1 MLRGILICPDID
13 LSERFQQLLAEMGLV
28 NVTRVLDRYPNG
40 LELLRNLRAHA
51 PQVIFLSSE
60 SMTRAI
66 EVVQEVERNTPG
78 VQIVAL
84 GRKCDQQVLLDLMRA
99 GIREYASLPFDRQGI
114 KESLLRLEGVLEAK
128 PPTIESTDSVFAFL
142 PSKAGVG
149 TSTIALNASVALARQ
164 PHSRT
169 LLSDFDLNSGMMRF
183 MLKLENTYGIADA
196 AAHALVMD
204 ESLWPQMVTNVDK
217 LDVLHAGRLNPD
229 FRIEP
234 TQLRHLMEF
243 MRRNYQALCFDLSG
257 NLEKYSLE
265 IMHEAKKIFLVCTPE
280 IPSLHLAREK
290 YLYLK
295 QLDLQDRI
303 CVLLNR
309 CQKRP
314 IITPQQIEDLL
325 GLPIQMTFP
334 NDYVGVHRAL
344 TLGKGV
350 EAGTELG
357 KQFTLLAQSMTEKPQ
372 APVASKKRFLE
383 YFSVVPPQSQYAVA
397 ETKKSA

>member
-1 MLRGILICPDID
+1 MLRGIVICPDID

-40 LELLRNLRAHA
+40 LELLRYLRAHA

-66 EVVQEVERNTPG
+66 EVVREVERNTPG

-84 GRKCDQQVLLDLMRA
+84 GRKCDQQVLLELMRA

-128 PPTIESTDSVFAFL
+128 PPSIESTDNVFAFL

-183 MLKLENTYGIADA
+183 MLKLENTYGVADA
-196 AAHALVMD
+196 AGHALVMD
-204 ESLWPQMVTNVDK
+204 ESLWPQMVTSVDK

-234 TQLRHLMEF
+234 TQIRHLMEF

-295 QLDLQDRI
+295 HLDLQDRI

-325 GLPIQMTFP
+325 GLPVQMTFP

-350 EAGTELG
+350 EAGSELG
-357 KQFTLLAQSMTEKPQ
+357 KQFSLLAQSMTEKPQ
-372 APVASKKRFLE
+372 TPVESKKRFLE
-383 YFSVVPPQSQYAVA
+383 YFSVVSPQYAVA